1 MLHAKKRHDT
11 AHAACDVRRSACK
24 PLREPTL
31 RSVETDLK
39 REAAYNLSKM
49 YMVAG
54 NSQLAREVLMAHC
67 RI

>member
-1 MLHAKKRHDT
+1 MLHESYHVGRMQ
-11 AHAACDVRRSACK
+11 HAYSMQVYNGLRRPS
-24 PLREPTL
+24 L

-54 NSQLAREVLMAHC
+54 NRQLAREVLMAHC
-67 RI
+67 RV